1 MILLLKKVS
10 SEPSLVQEES
20 RPDKQINAKDILL
33 CKDRDENYV
42 LIGLYNGILNT
53 ENIDE
58 ILEKLVLTQEKINT
72 RDIRFI
78 IISRGSDDKVRTI
91 IKPIFRRSAKHI
103 G

>member
-78 IISRGSDDKVRTI
+78 IYYYFKRKR
-91 IKPIFRRSAKHI
+91 
-103 G
+103 